1 MKKILFSIILIIC
14 FCVTGCSSI
23 RYITSISKIYYVEKY
38 EIHDIGVEIWGISE
52 EGEPKGFFVQD
63 ECIYQGYDLSSRVI
77 TKCNV
82 YSNTS
87 WKKQTYEEE
96 TEVYLYLE
104 ETDYKEYI
112 KEKYN
117 ID

>member
-1 MKKILFSIILIIC
+1 MKKILISIILIMC
-14 FCVTGCSSI
+14 FCSIGCNNV
-23 RYITSISKIYYVEKY
+23 RYTTSINEIYYVEKY

-63 ECIYQGYDLSSRVI
+63 ECIYQGYDLSSRII

-82 YSNTS
+82 YNNSS
-87 WKKQTYEEE
+87 WKQVYKE

-104 ETDYKEYI
+104 ESDYKEYI
-112 KEKYN
+112 KERYN
-117 ID
+117 IE